1 MQRVH
6 GGFVLKIIDRIF
18 GALLLLGAVGHTV
31 GTIMMT
37 PPMSQIFISSL
48 GASLACF
55 LLGALNLVRA
65 GRPDDKTLAT
75 ITMAG
80 TVCWALVAFAFG
92 KSIGN
97 VLDPRALMHMT
108 VSVVLVIFCA
118 ITLRSV
124 PRSGQSKAS

>member
-1 MQRVH
+1 
-6 GGFVLKIIDRIF
+6 VLKILDSIF
-18 GALLLLGAVGHTV
+18 GVLLLPGAVGHTI
-31 GTIMMT
+31 GTIMKT
-37 PPMSQIFISSL
+37 EPMSQVFIWSL
-48 GASLACF
+48 GAALACY

-97 VLDPRALMHMT
+97 VLDPLALIHMV
-108 VSVVLVIFCA
+108 VSIVLVIFGA
-118 ITLRSV
+118 MTLRSA
-124 PRSGQSKAS
+124 PRADA